1 MTIQKAINNFKKLIN
16 SSIIE
21 GGNEAKTA
29 MIRSSLPILNIHE
42 AVKSSLISH
51 GVAESNIY
59 PPLNARSPEL
69 KLAGA
74 LKQKD
79 QDVCVTPNDIKQE
92 EEVLVNGL
100 LQGTIDKYG
109 EQFTEHTLVINIR
122 SQISS
127 IQKNFDTL
135 YERTIS
141 EAQNLHDRCSRIC
154 LGEVYM
160 IAVPEYDDKA
170 FGNKEIKFKSVSQ
183 KMVEKYIKSF
193 TAINLRS
200 NTQKDFYKYER
211 TCLLIVDFNK
221 PVPKLYNSTQELIKD
236 ELLPEDTTVSIE
248 NLTFSNFVLSL
259 LQTYETRFGTG
270 KLS

>member
-1 MTIQKAINNFKKLIN
+1 MTIQQAINNFNQLIN

-42 AVKSSLISH
+42 AVKNSLISY
-51 GVAESNIY
+51 GVAAGNIY

-79 QDVCVTPNDIKQE
+79 QDVCVTPNNIEQE

-141 EAQNLHDRCSRIC
+141 EAQNLHDRCSQIC

-160 IAVPEYDDKA
+160 IAVPEYDDKV
-170 FGNKEIKFKSVSQ
+170 FGNKEIKFKPVSQ

-211 TCLLIVDFNK
+211 TCLLIVDFSK
-221 PVPKLYNSTQELIKD
+221 TVPKLYNSTQELIKD
-236 ELLPEDTTVSIE
+236 GLLPEDTTVSIE
-248 NLTFSNFVLSL
+248 NLTFENFVHSL